1 MNTIYCGDCEEGISY
16 HWKDGAD
23 RADGQYMCINQDDEV
38 AHIETPYDDEIG
50 DLNDELNKTYIAF
63 GSDRKVRA
71 ARQAAQDVNAGSY
84 GKSNKAERAISKS
97 KKSTYNNASWDAVD
111 AMEENDEVLDKVKDD
126 ELPEEMKGMNT
137 EERKAYVEKKAEER
151 KVIQTKIQE
160 AAKKRADFITEKRK
174 ETAGSEEN
182 TLDAV
187 MLKTVR
193 DQAIKKEFKF
203 EK

>member
-1 MNTIYCGDCEEGISY
+1 
-16 HWKDGAD
+16 
-23 RADGQYMCINQDDEV
+23 
-38 AHIETPYDDEIG
+38 
-50 DLNDELNKTYIAF
+50 
-63 GSDRKVRA
+63 
-71 ARQAAQDVNAGSY
+71 
-84 GKSNKAERAISKS
+84 
-97 KKSTYNNASWDAVD
+97 
-111 AMEENDEVLDKVKDD
+111 MEEDAEVLEKVKDE
-126 ELPEEMKGMNT
+126 ELPEEMKGMNA

-151 KVIQTKIQE
+151 KVIQAKIQE